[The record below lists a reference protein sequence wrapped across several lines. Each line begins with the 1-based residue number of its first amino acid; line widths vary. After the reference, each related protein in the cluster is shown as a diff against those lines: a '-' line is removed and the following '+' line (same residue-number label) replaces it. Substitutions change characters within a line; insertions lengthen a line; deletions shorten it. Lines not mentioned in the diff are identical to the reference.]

1 MRGRHYTVACLAGS
15 GLGPELMAEAS
26 RALAAAAHPHG
37 VTLEEAHAPFGSE
50 AFLRLGHP
58 LPLSTRRIYGDA
70 DAILL
75 AGADPALSGVEAD
88 LELRARLV
96 HVVVPGRV
104 DLCVVSPLDEAADEW
119 AVQRAFELA
128 CTRHGRIA
136 VVAGDERWRGLVA
149 QGAGA
154 CAGIQI
160 EELRRRG
167 ALAAVAAEPERFD
180 VVLGD
185 RAFADALAHVAAF
198 GAPGRMVAFGRLAA
212 SGPGVFFPDQD
223 VDDESAGQGMAD
235 PGPMLLA
242 AALALGEGLGE
253 RGAGRTLERALTAA
267 RLGASPNGHVA
278 TSRELTDA
286 VLAGLPSA
294 VDNAEFLPEVAAA

>member
-1 MRGRHYTVACLAGS
+1 MKGRRYTLACLAGS
-15 GLGPELMAEAS
+15 GVGPELMAEAS

-37 VTLEEAHAPFGSE
+37 VTLDEAHALFGSE

-58 LPLSTRRIYGDA
+58 LPLSTRRAYGDA
-70 DAILL
+70 DAVLL

-88 LELRARLV
+88 LDLRARLV
-96 HVVVPGRV
+96 RVVVPGRV

-119 AVQRAFELA
+119 AVERAFELA

-136 VVAGDERWRGLVA
+136 TVAADERRRQLVA
-149 QGAGA
+149 RFEDA
-154 CAGIQI
+154 CPGLQV
-160 EELRRRG
+160 EELRRPG
-167 ALAAVAAEPERFD
+167 ALTLVAGDPGRSD
-180 VVLGD
+180 VVLCD

-212 SGPGVFFPDQD
+212 SGPGAFFPDQD
-223 VDDESAGQGMAD
+223 VDDDEAGHGMTD

-253 RGAGRTLERALTAA
+253 RAAARTLERALIEA
-267 RLGASPNGHVA
+267 RLGGGRNGGMAA
-278 TSRELTDA
+278 TSRELTDLVVA
-286 VLAGLPSA
+286 ALPSSA
-294 VDNAEFLPEVAAA
+294 ANAEFLPEVAA